1 VSLTSPVAR
10 LASRAAARKSRRP
23 GGKIVTTGK
32 TDTTVITGGVGL
44 RTGVAVAATV
54 AGVMAGNRLW
64 RVTGDVQN
72 VAVTIFQGG
81 WSALTAKHRSAAEL
95 RTVRGA
101 LHHETD
107 TKIVEGMIK
116 NVELSTEIG
125 ETAIATTSE
134 LAPGHATGKGGTTGG
149 MPGGAMTGEVGAVVE
164 VEGVGAAWNHDQG
177 TGSAMNAILIISLGA
192 RNASNAERL
201 NLVAGI
207 TAIPIEV
214 LQWTEGEE
222 EEAGDSIAEMGIGT
236 ALNAIHTI
244 SLRG

>member
-1 VSLTSPVAR
+1 VGSLTSPVAR

-23 GGKIVTTGK
+23 GGKIVTTVK

-44 RTGVAVAATV
+44 LTGVAVATV
-54 AGVMAGNRLW
+54 AGVMAGNRSW

-72 VAVTIFQGG
+72 VAVTTSQGG

-95 RTVRGA
+95 RIDRGA

-107 TKIVEGMIK
+107 TKIVEG
-116 NVELSTEIG
+116 G
-125 ETAIATTSE
+125 TATATTSE

-149 MPGGAMTGEVGAVVE
+149 MPGGVMTGEVVDVLEVE
-164 VEGVGAAWNHDQG
+164 VVGVEWNPDQG
-177 TGSAMNAILIISLGA
+177 IGSAMNAILIISHGE
-192 RNASNAERL
+192 RNASSAEPL

-207 TAIPIEV
+207 TANPIEV
-214 LQWTEGEE
+214 LRWTEEE
-222 EEAGDSIAEMGIGT
+222 EEVEAGDSIAEMGIGT

>member
-1 VSLTSPVAR
+1 VGSLTSPVAR
-10 LASRAAARKSRRP
+10 LASRAAARKSRRL
-23 GGKIVTTGK
+23 GGKIVTTVK

-95 RTVRGA
+95 LTDRGA

-107 TKIVEGMIK
+107 TKIVE
-116 NVELSTEIG
+116 G

-149 MPGGAMTGEVGAVVE
+149 MPGGAMTGEVVAVVE
-164 VEGVGAAWNHDQG
+164 EEGVGVAWNHDQG
-177 TGSAMNAILIISLGA
+177 TGSAMNAILIISLGV
-192 RNASNAERL
+192 RNASSAERL

-207 TAIPIEV
+207 TANPIEV
-214 LQWTEGEE
+214 LQWTEEEE

>member
-10 LASRAAARKSRRP
+10 LASRAAARRSRRP
-23 GGKIVTTGK
+23 GGKIVTTVK

-44 RTGVAVAATV
+44 RTGVAVATV
-54 AGVMAGNRLW
+54 AGVMAGNRSW

-72 VAVTIFQGG
+72 VAVTISQGG

-95 RTVRGA
+95 RTDRGA

-107 TKIVEGMIK
+107 TKIVE
-116 NVELSTEIG
+116 G

-149 MPGGAMTGEVGAVVE
+149 MPGGVMTGEVVAVVE
-164 VEGVGAAWNHDQG
+164 VEGVGAAWNQDQG
-177 TGSAMNAILIISLGA
+177 TGSAMNAILIISLGE

-207 TAIPIEV
+207 TANPIEV

>member
-10 LASRAAARKSRRP
+10 LASRAAARRSRRP
-23 GGKIVTTGK
+23 GGKIVTTVK

-44 RTGVAVAATV
+44 RTGVAVATV
-54 AGVMAGNRLW
+54 AGVMAGNRSW

-72 VAVTIFQGG
+72 VAVTISQGG

-95 RTVRGA
+95 RTDRGA

-116 NVELSTEIG
+116 NVELSEVEIG

-149 MPGGAMTGEVGAVVE
+149 MPGGVMTGEVVAVVE
-164 VEGVGAAWNHDQG
+164 VEGVGAAWNQDQG
-177 TGSAMNAILIISLGA
+177 TGSAMNAILIISLGE

-207 TAIPIEV
+207 TANPIEV